1 MYRQFNTARGMLQNK
16 IAGKHSEKPGYPTVL
31 SQVEKNSVVQHL
43 LMLADWGFPTDNTD
57 LRVFIKTYLGKTGK
71 NVRMFRNCMVSL
83 AVQQLL
89 QMFDR

>member
-1 MYRQFNTARGMLQNK
+1 MSGQFNTARGTLQNK
-16 IAGKHSEKPGYPTVL
+16 IAGKHSEKPGHPTVL
-31 SQVEKNSVVQHL
+31 TEVEENSIVQHL
-43 LMLADWGFPTDNTD
+43 VRLADWGFPMDNTD